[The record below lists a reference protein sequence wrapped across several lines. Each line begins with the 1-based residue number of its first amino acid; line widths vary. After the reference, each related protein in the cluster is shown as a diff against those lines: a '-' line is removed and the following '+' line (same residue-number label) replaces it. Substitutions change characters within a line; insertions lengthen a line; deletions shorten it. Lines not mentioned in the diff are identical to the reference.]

1 MNILLVV
8 FLLLLPSGLY
18 ATALDR
24 IIAVVEVQDT
34 LNKAVKPSIITQSE
48 VEGLSKPLLL
58 KLRQSGEKVDSDKI
72 WQHSLDELILRALR
86 SQKASQ
92 LGIEVE
98 DKELDALINK
108 VERENNLPM
117 GALPRALANQ
127 GIQFGQYQQGLKD
140 KLLQSRLINRV
151 IHPLITVSDEELQD
165 LYNSI
170 RQKSLFE
177 EVHLGQILLHAESNA
192 AATEIER
199 VRQQAETLVAR
210 LSGGSSLA
218 SLAAEYSNDASG
230 LSGGDMGWYK
240 RGELMP
246 ELEKA
251 VFDLEKGAVV
261 GPLRSAQGFHIF
273 KILDKRAEN
282 RRVAEKSKI
291 RARHILIKVPAEA
304 SESESMAARDQIKE
318 ILNKISKKQKSEQNK
333 AFIELAQEYSQD
345 ATAKEGGDLG
355 WFGEGLM
362 VPAFEEAA
370 FALAIGEISGPVRT
384 PFGWHL
390 IRVEEKQYLDPNSLE
405 AQRKELTERVHEA
418 KTRARYKQWL
428 RDLRQRSFVELRLE

>member
-8 FLLLLPSGLY
+8 FLLLLPSGLQ
-18 ATALDR
+18 AAALDR
-24 IIAVVEVQDT
+24 IVAVVEAQDT

-48 VEGLSKPLLL
+48 VEELSRPLLL
-58 KLRQSGEKVDSDKI
+58 KLRQSGEKVDPDKI

-86 SQKASQ
+86 YQKASQ
-92 LGIEVE
+92 LGVDVAE
-98 DKELDALINK
+98 KEIDALVSK
-108 VERENNLPM
+108 VERENHLPM
-117 GALPRALANQ
+117 GALPRALATQ
-127 GIQFGQYQQGLKD
+127 GIQIEQYRQGLKD

-170 RQKSLFE
+170 RHKSAFE
-177 EVHLGQILLHAESNA
+177 EVHLGQILLHAEGNA
-192 AATEIER
+192 TSTEMER
-199 VRQQAETLVAR
+199 VRQQADTLVAR
-210 LSGGSSLA
+210 LRGGSSLA

-251 VFDLEKGAVV
+251 VFDLEKGSVV
-261 GPLRSAQGFHIF
+261 GPLRSSQGFHIF
-273 KILDKRAEN
+273 KVLDKRAGDK
-282 RRVAEKSKI
+282 RVVEKSKI
-291 RARHILIKVPAEA
+291 RARHILIKVPQEA

-318 ILNKISKKQKSEQNK
+318 ILKTLSKKDKSEQGK
-333 AFIELAQEYSQD
+333 AFTEMAQQHSQD
-345 ATAKEGGDLG
+345 GTAKDGGDLG

-362 VPAFEEAA
+362 VPAFEEVA
-370 FALAIGEISGPVRT
+370 FSLAIGEISGPVRT

-390 IRVEEKQYLDPNSLE
+390 IRVEEKQYLDPNSLD

-428 RDLRQRSFVELRLE
+428 RDLRQRSYVELR